1 MVSRQTDS
9 GGRAMRQR
17 VSITQKAIDNLKF
30 RVTHRKPRKKPIP
43 SESQVTTFPYL
54 EMLRTAVADKMRLS
68 R

>member
-1 MVSRQTDS
+1 
-9 GGRAMRQR
+9 MRQR

-54 EMLRTAVADKMRLS
+54 KMLRAAVADRMRLT

>member
-1 MVSRQTDS
+1 
-9 GGRAMRQR
+9 MRQR

-30 RVTHRKPRKKPIP
+30 RVTRRTSRKKPIP

-54 EMLRTAVADKMRLS
+54 DMLRAAVADRMRLS